1 MVFDAKKINSLKLE
15 KPILPE
21 SLKGGAATTIIDPA
35 WDVQQKGRLG
45 AVNHYSL
52 MTIEQIKAL
61 PVDDLCAKD
70 ASVWLWCTAATLPHA
85 YAILKIWGFTPRA
98 PFVWVKNRM
107 GLGQYLRNFCEFCI
121 LGTRGKALPAIRN
134 QPNVGLF
141 PVQDHSHKPEELYD
155 VIERMY
161 PDRPR
166 LELFARRP
174 RHGWHAWGNE
184 IPSDIVI
191 PGYPVPEYS
200 PLLLDDLSK
209 RATGNA
215 NKKSQRRCDD

>member
-85 YAILKIWGFTPRA
+85 YEILKSWGLTPRN
-98 PFVWVKNRM
+98 PFVWIKNRM
-107 GLGQYLRNFCEFCI
+107 GLGQYGRIQCEFCI
-121 LGTRGKALPAIRN
+121 LATCGKALPEIRN
-134 QPNVGLF
+134 QPTVF
-141 PVQDHSHKPEELYD
+141 YAPIQDHSHKPEELYD
-155 VIERMY
+155 IIERMY
-161 PDRPR
+161 PIGPR

-184 IPSDIVI
+184 ILSDIVI

-200 PLLLDDLSK
+200 PLLLNDLSK
-209 RATGNA
+209 RSAENVNG
-215 NKKSQRRCDD
+215 KSQRGCDG